1 MPKPQ
6 RRIAIGIDLDAIY
19 KHHTDVAGG
28 ILRYAQAHGWECLFE
43 PFIGA
48 GVQGRRAPR
57 YDGVIARITHAAAG
71 YVKRARIPTVN
82 VWVGS
87 PDRTLPR
94 VVPDQF
100 AAGKMAA
107 AHLLER
113 GFCRFGF
120 LGFRQDHNSELQLQ
134 GFQAAIATR
143 QCRCAAHVVARLTKN
158 AREWHRLQ
166 SSLTRWAQTWKTP
179 IGVFATQDVVCR
191 YLANVCLQLG
201 LQIPED
207 VALIGCGND
216 ELICESLS
224 PKVTSIEHRPGEV
237 GYRAAELLDRL
248 MKGVPPPTSPVL
260 IAPAALVARAS
271 TDVYAVDDPLVAK
284 ALRYISDS
292 SARPIGVRDVVAGL
306 PMTRRSLE
314 RRFRSVLGRSIHEE
328 ITRSRITRFKRLLVE
343 KDAPIKT
350 LAGDAGFS
358 SGEHLSKVFRKH
370 EGTSPGVYRQEHQ
383 RKAGP

>member
-1 MPKPQ
+1 
-6 RRIAIGIDLDAIY
+6 
-19 KHHTDVAGG
+19 
-28 ILRYAQAHGWECLFE
+28 
-43 PFIGA
+43 
-48 GVQGRRAPR
+48 
-57 YDGVIARITHAAAG
+57 VIARVTRAAAG
-71 YVKRARIPTVN
+71 YVKRAGIPTVN

-100 AAGKMAA
+100 AAGTMAA
-107 AHLLER
+107 THLLER

-120 LGFRQDHNSELQLQ
+120 LGYRQDRNSELQLR
-134 GFQAAIATR
+134 GFQAAIAPKR
-143 QCRCAAHVVARLTKN
+143 YQCAAHVVTKVAKN
-158 AREWHRLQ
+158 AQEWHRLQ
-166 SSLTRWAQTWKTP
+166 KSLTRWAQTWKTP

-191 YLANVCLQLG
+191 YLANVCLHMG

-224 PKVTSIEHRPGEV
+224 PKVTSIEHRMGEV
-237 GYRAAELLDRL
+237 GYQAAALLDRL
-248 MKGVPPPTSPVL
+248 MKGVPPPKTPIL
-260 IAPAALVARAS
+260 IAPAALVMRAS
-271 TDVYAVDDPLVAK
+271 TDVYAVDDPFLAK
-284 ALRYISDS
+284 ALRYISDN
-292 SARPIGVRDVVAGL
+292 SAKPIGVGDVVASL

-343 KDAPIKT
+343 RDAPIKT

-370 EGTSPGVYRQEHQ
+370 EGISPGVYRQEHQ
-383 RKAGP
+383 RNAGP